1 MGILVIVAVLKLKN
15 LNSILKIRNVKNRII
30 RPTIDA
36 TIVPRADST
45 AALSPPENIHLITP
59 PEIRKNNTIITEI
72 TKIKV
77 IAADIIPGMFVSLKQ
92 RTSNGAL
99 GHPINP

>member
-36 TIVPRADST
+36 IIVPLADSA

-59 PEIRKNNTIITEI
+59 PEIKKKSTIITAM

-77 IAADIIPGMFVSLKQ
+77 IAADIMPGTLVSLKQ
-92 RTSNGAL
+92 RTLNGAP